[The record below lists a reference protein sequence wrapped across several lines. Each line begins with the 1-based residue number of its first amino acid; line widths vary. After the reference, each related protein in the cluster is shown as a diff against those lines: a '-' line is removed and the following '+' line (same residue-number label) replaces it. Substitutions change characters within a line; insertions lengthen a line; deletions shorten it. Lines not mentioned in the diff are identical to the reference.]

1 MDCKAPRDRCFF
13 NAIRRQ
19 IAWRNTR
26 AFIKLSA
33 ETKGRSA
40 CTLPDLIRMG
50 AVVHM
55 TVNTAMQSPFCTSE
69 SCGAEITYYVPNN
82 TDDN

>member
-55 TVNTAMQSPFCTSE
+55 TVNTATGRRTSILIRMIV
-69 SCGAEITYYVPNN
+69 AI
-82 TDDN
+82 